1 MVVKPEIASRR
12 SETLSSVGSTR
23 LYIASL
29 VAVVAV
35 ACAGPPAASPG
46 HVQRLNYVAMGDSV
60 AAAPGVPD
68 PAPPAG
74 CRKSTNDYPSVL
86 ARRLPATTFTDVTC
100 SGATTENITS
110 RAQQTK
116 DGPIPRQIHAVGATT
131 DLITITVG
139 ANDVGLVSDAQE
151 CKVVSPNSPPCTN
164 EFVVGDADHI
174 SEVITVQLP
183 VWSALID
190 EVRAK
195 APHARIIVV
204 GYGIFVRPGGCFP
217 GQPVLPRDSDYLQS
231 KLNELDDRQQ
241 QLAAIKGID
250 YFDTRPLS
258 RGHDICASP
267 SDRYIEGFVTTGSA
281 IPLHPNAFGAAAVG
295 NALAGYVGRSVLRG

>member
-1 MVVKPEIASRR
+1 M
-12 SETLSSVGSTR
+12 GSAR
-23 LYIASL
+23 LYIAFL
-29 VAVVAV
+29 VGVVAV
-35 ACAGPPAASPG
+35 ACTGPPTASPG
-46 HVQRLNYVAMGDSV
+46 PVQRLNYVAMGDSV

-86 ARRLPATTFTDVTC
+86 ARRLAVTTFTDVTC

-110 RAQQTK
+110 RPQQTK
-116 DGPIPRQIHAVGATT
+116 DGLIARQIDAVGAST

-139 ANDVGLVSDAQE
+139 ANDVGLASDAQE
-151 CKVVSPNSPPCTN
+151 CKVISRNPPPCSSA
-164 EFVVGDADHI
+164 FVVGDVDRI
-174 SEVITVQLP
+174 SEVITAQLP
-183 VWSALID
+183 VWNMLID
-190 EVRAK
+190 GVRVK

-241 QLAAIKGID
+241 QLAASKGID
-250 YFDTRPLS
+250 YFDTRPLT

-281 IPLHPNAFGAAAVG
+281 VPLHPNAFGAAAVG